1 MGHRILGLLPV
12 AALALAVASSPAEAQ
27 PAPCAAWEVEYAL
40 SANLTLRDTPMGA
53 GNGTFVI
60 GPGATVLRFEGP
72 TVGEGSPPTPAG
84 RDGAAVKMLSYRMT
98 EQFTIDATALFWKT
112 RVHTNT
118 RTTATP
124 DACSVVAAGA
134 MKGRSLVWSTPVR
147 GYRTDGTLTCEGSMC
162 GSFGAPPPGT
172 SELHHPPRPVQF
184 SSFEFAP
191 DRKTFS
197 MAATFVTKT
206 DSPKQT
212 GYVGLSGREMK
223 RTCVAPKPCP

>member
-1 MGHRILGLLPV
+1 MGHRTLGLLLV
-12 AALALAVASSPAEAQ
+12 AALGLSLTSSPAGAQ
-27 PAPCAAWEVEYAL
+27 PAPCAAWDVEYAL

-60 GPGATVLRFEGP
+60 GPGATVLRFDG
-72 TVGEGSPPTPAG
+72 AG
-84 RDGAAVKMLSYRMT
+84 RDQQTVKMLAYRMT

-112 RVHTNT
+112 RVRTDT

-124 DACSVVAAGA
+124 DPCSIAAEGT

-162 GSFGAPPPGT
+162 GTFGAPPPGT

-184 SSFEFAP
+184 SPFEFSP
-191 DRKTFS
+191 DGKTFS

-212 GYVGLSGREMK
+212 GYLGLSGREIR
-223 RTCVAPKPCP
+223 RTCVAPRPCP